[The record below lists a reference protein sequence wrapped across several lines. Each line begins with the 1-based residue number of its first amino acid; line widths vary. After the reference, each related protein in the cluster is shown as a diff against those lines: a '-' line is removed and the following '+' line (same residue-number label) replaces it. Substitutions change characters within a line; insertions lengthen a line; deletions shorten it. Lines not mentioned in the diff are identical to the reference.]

1 MSFPRPSFLLALWAI
16 RVRGTP
22 FLLICLQNYEK
33 IIKRK
38 PAFPLFFQ
46 NESLFLRGRIIMQ
59 SFCICMPV
67 VQVVCSMGGG
77 LGDGRCG
84 VGIVVCSGDALKG
97 QLHIAQGNTLGK
109 DARFCPC
116 AL

>member
-1 MSFPRPSFLLALWAI
+1 MSFPRPSFLLALWAM

-59 SFCICMPV
+59 SFCICMPFAGSMFYGRRFGGWEV
-67 VQVVCSMGGG
+67 RRMHSSVQR
-77 LGDGRCG
+77 GRPERAATH
-84 VGIVVCSGDALKG
+84 SPG
-97 QLHIAQGNTLGK
+97 QHPG
-109 DARFCPC
+109 
-116 AL
+116 